1 MSRIVREE
9 QYSDDEAVKQFLDQL
24 LSLSNL
30 TLSLKNV
37 ENIYSNILGKG
48 VHPDISKLLSILDD
62 KDEADLRRICNK
74 LIKGGIQLG
83 FL

>member
-1 MSRIVREE
+1 MSRIAREE
-9 QYSDDEAVKQFLDQL
+9 QYSDDDAVKRFLDEL

-37 ENIYSNILGKG
+37 EKIHDDILGKDI
-48 VHPDISKLLSILDD
+48 HPDVKALLSILDD
-62 KDEADLRRICNK
+62 KDDADLRRICNK